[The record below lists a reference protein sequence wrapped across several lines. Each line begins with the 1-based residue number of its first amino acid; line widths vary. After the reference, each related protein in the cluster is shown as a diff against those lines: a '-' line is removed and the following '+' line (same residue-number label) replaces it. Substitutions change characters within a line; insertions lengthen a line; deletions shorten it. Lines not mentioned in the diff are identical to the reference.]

1 MYKIVNSKIFTYSWF
16 TISFAMLLYTSYI
29 GYSGLTWLLILTFLD
44 SFSDIWLEHWY
55 SKGIS
60 RRLTAYNCF
69 ANLLGIIVQLSYGL
83 YGGAVTSMIGFLLLS
98 HKTITWDS
106 RKDGNISYFR
116 KQEVTIATIGIIA
129 GIMVL
134 GIVYGFLF
142 KEEQPFWLVTLNV
155 LVFVLGTGGRILLIN
170 GKVQSQYVYVVREF
184 VELGIFISMITLQL
198 TADSIWIRFASILS
212 SLIILFKSI
221 VNWTHKAN
229 ENN

>member
-16 TISFAMLLYTSYI
+16 AISFSMLIYTSYI

-69 ANLLGIIVQLSYGL
+69 ANLLGIVVQLSYGL

-98 HKTITWDS
+98 HKTIMWDS

-142 KEEQPFWLVTLNV
+142 KGEQPFWLVTLNV
-155 LVFVLGTGGRILLIN
+155 LVFVLGTCGRILLIN
-170 GKVQSQYVYVVREF
+170 GKVQAQYIYVAREF
-184 VELGIFISMITLQL
+184 VELAIFVSMICLQL

-221 VNWTHKAN
+221 VNWRHKAN
-229 ENN
+229 KN